1 MFCAKCQELIP
12 EGDEM
17 NYMGKVLCED
27 CYVDA
32 ISLPKTCDVA
42 AVYSA
47 KLARNQAGHKG
58 TDGLTE
64 LQKEIYE
71 YVKDNGGKVTF
82 ESLMKIFHL
91 SEPDMVRVF
100 APLRHCEL
108 LKGTVINGVA
118 YCLIMEGGP
127 GSIGI

>member
-1 MFCAKCQELIP
+1 MLCERCQQEIP
-12 EGDEM
+12 EGEDM

-32 ISLPKTCDVA
+32 VSLPKTCDVA

-47 KLARNQAGHKG
+47 KMARKLAGQKG
-58 TDGLTE
+58 ADGLTQ

-71 YVKDNGGKVTF
+71 YVKVNGKVTP
-82 ESLMKIFHL
+82 EALMKKFQL
-91 SEPDMVRVF
+91 SETQMIREF
-100 APLRHCEL
+100 TSLRHCEL
-108 LKGTVINGVA
+108 LKGTIIDGIR
-118 YCLIMEGGP
+118 YIMIMEGGP